1 MNIMKI
7 LLIEDGI
14 TECENYKK
22 IFNKRADVKLV
33 AMTNSST
40 EAIEYVKSYKPD
52 GIILDLE
59 LNLGEGSGFEFIEN
73 ISKLVLNPVP
83 KIVVTT
89 NVYSDSVYDFCHSK
103 GIDFIFYK
111 KQTNYSQNN
120 VIDTLLLLNKYNKK
134 EVEFLERDD
143 KINIE
148 YNISEIID
156 KELDLVGISNHLQG
170 RKYLKDAI
178 LYIIQNDEE
187 KTSVVQHLVKLY
199 KKPSSSIS
207 RGMQNAIIHGWRIT
221 PIEDL
226 TSNYT
231 AIVNYETGLPT
242 PTEFIYYYAEKIKKQ
257 I

>member
-1 MNIMKI
+1 MKI

-14 TECENYKK
+14 TECEKYRK

-59 LNLGEGSGFEFIEN
+59 LSLGEGSGFEFIEN
-73 ISKLVLNPVP
+73 MSKLVLSPIP

-120 VIDTLLLLNKYNKK
+120 VIDTLLLLNKYNKNETK
-134 EVEFLERDD
+134 DISREN

-148 YNISEIID
+148 DKISEIID
-156 KELDLVGISNHLQG
+156 KELDIVGISNHLQG

-178 LYIIQNDEE
+178 LYIIQNGEEE
-187 KTSVVQHLVKLY
+187 KTSVVQHLVKIY

-226 TSNYT
+226 TTNYT